1 MNRHTQTYFELNPE
15 PSAKGLLWRGVK
27 YIALM
32 LYAVG
37 FVYGL
42 TVLLFSF

>member
-1 MNRHTQTYFELNPE
+1 MNRHTQSYFDLNPE
-15 PSAKGLLWRGVK
+15 PSAASLFWRGLK

>member
-1 MNRHTQTYFELNPE
+1 MNRHTQTYFDLNPK
-15 PSAKGLLWRGVK
+15 PSAKGLLWQGVK
-27 YIALM
+27 YKALM

-37 FVYGL
+37 FVYSL